1 MHVLDIILAVITAF
15 LVFTGLRRGLI
26 GEVIRLSAMVVGFFV
41 AFLYYQD
48 LGARPPFSIV
58 PVQTPI
64 RFALAFL
71 VIYCLCAVVILAA
84 GWLIKKIVH
93 LTPLGWIDRLAGAL
107 IGFLKALLIAWVI
120 CLSISS
126 LPVRRIKSDFN
137 NSLVYRAFSA
147 LPKGLTLKSLL
158 SNRARFRT
166 MFTKKRPREIEKLQG
181 QIDRVKEV
189 FDPAKETPPS
199 DTER

>member
-26 GEVIRLSAMVVGFFV
+26 GEVIRLSAMVVGFVV

-48 LGARPPFSIV
+48 LGIRPPFSSV
-58 PVQTPI
+58 PVRTPI
-64 RFALAFL
+64 RFAVAFL

-137 NSLVYRAFSA
+137 NSLVYRASSV

-158 SNRARFRT
+158 KNRVRLRT
-166 MFTKKRPREIEKLQG
+166 MFSKKPPPEIEGLQEHF
-181 QIDRVKEV
+181 DRVKEAFGQV
-189 FDPAKETPPS
+189 KEEPPS